1 VLDVLGAPP
10 LDPLGLLTV
19 TTEVVVAELVTSTVT
34 I

>member
-1 VLDVLGAPP
+1 VLDVLDVPP

-19 TTEVVVAELVTSTVT
+19 TTELVVAELVASTVT